1 MAEQLDPAGRIA
13 LVTGANKG
21 IGFEIAKSLAAKGVT
36 VLVGAR
42 NSQAGEAAAAVIRSD
57 GGAAEVLPLD
67 ISDAGS
73 IAAAAALIEQKFGR
87 LDILVNNAGVSVE
100 RGKQPSEASIDLL
113 RQTYETNVF
122 GTVAVTNAMLP
133 LVRKS
138 DAGRI
143 VNLST
148 GLASFAL
155 SAGPKAPLFSMRLLA
170 YNSSKAALNSVTIML
185 ANELEGSSIKIN
197 LANPGLCAT
206 DLSTGKGRPASEGA
220 TIAVELALV
229 GEDGP
234 NGGFIGE
241 NGTVPW

>member
-1 MAEQLDPAGRIA
+1 MAEQLDPTGRIA

-21 IGFEIAKSLAAKGVT
+21 IGFEIAKQLAAKGAI

-42 NSQAGEAAAAVIRSD
+42 NADAGAQAAATIREAD
-57 GGAAEVLPLD
+57 GAAEAVTLD
-67 ISDAGS
+67 ISDASS
-73 IAAAAALIEQKFGR
+73 IAAAAKLIESKFGR
-87 LDILVNNAGVSVE
+87 LDILVNNAGVSIE
-100 RGKQPSEASIDLL
+100 RGKQPSEADIDLL

-122 GTVAVTNAMLP
+122 GTVAITNAMLP

-143 VNLST
+143 VNQST

-170 YNSSKAALNSVTIML
+170 YNSSKAALNSVTMLL
-185 ANELEGSSIKIN
+185 ANELEGSSIKVN

-220 TIAVELALV
+220 AIAVELALV